1 MVIHPD
7 KTKSMII
14 TTRQKHQLIKPKLS
28 LFIGNKAIEQVK
40 NHKMLGI
47 YLDSELN
54 WHMQINHL
62 TKRLSKNVFL
72 LSKLRKFVDTKHLKL
87 FFDAHIMS
95 HLNYSSTV
103 WDGCCNDLFININRI
118 HRRAIKI
125 MSPLQN
131 TSTEI
136 KMKQLNILP
145 LSENLKFNKAI
156 LVHKIYYNKTPQYLN
171 QLLVKAPN
179 RYNSMNLHPPLPRI
193 DLYKSSLAF
202 SGSLIWNNLP
212 HDMKEKMSTNSF
224 KHKLYE
230 HLHKSI
236 L

>member
-1 MVIHPD
+1 
-7 KTKSMII
+7 
-14 TTRQKHQLIKPKLS
+14 
-28 LFIGNKAIEQVK
+28 
-40 NHKMLGI
+40 MLGI

-54 WHMQINHL
+54 WHTQINHL

-103 WDGCCNDLFININRI
+103 WDGCCKDLFININRI

-136 KMKQLNILP
+136 KMKQLDILP
-145 LSENLKFNKAI
+145 LIENFKFNKATLI
-156 LVHKIYYNKTPQYLN
+156 HKIYYYKTP
-171 QLLVKAPN
+171 
-179 RYNSMNLHPPLPRI
+179 
-193 DLYKSSLAF
+193 
-202 SGSLIWNNLP
+202 
-212 HDMKEKMSTNSF
+212 
-224 KHKLYE
+224 
-230 HLHKSI
+230 
-236 L
+236 